1 MKPLAAYLVETLAC
15 SGVLTLLYHLLLDRR
30 VGFRWCRAYLLLAA
44 PAAALIPA
52 LHIPVWPGKVV
63 MLRLEEGL
71 PTWETPAALTTDAP
85 AAAPFPLSEL
95 LCTLLYAAGVAV
107 LAAVIVRQI
116 VEVRRLRR
124 GATVDK
130 RAHYTLVRTPRRIA
144 SFSLFGSIYVW
155 QQTPEH
161 DLGVILAHEASHI
174 AHRHS
179 VERLA
184 MESIKALLW
193 WNPFVW
199 VMARRLAEVE
209 EYEAD
214 SDVLGAGHDR
224 AGYMNAIFRQL
235 YGYSPDIATGLGD
248 SLIKKRLL
256 MMTRKTSGRHTL
268 LRLAAT
274 VPVLMGLLCAFSFSA
289 RATRYI
295 TPDTAALPDDRF
307 AATTATAD
315 SVATRAGDQPYLTAE
330 VMPLF
335 EGRSLNHFRLWIMDN
350 LDYPRTALDEG
361 VEGRVVVSF
370 VIERDGSVTGIEGL
384 QSPDKRLTDAAVGAI
399 ARSPRWTPGRQ
410 HGEPVRVKY
419 TLPVDFKRTAPE
431 ADKAATEVSTEVV
444 TLSGNGTRPKAD
456 KTAMEVSTE
465 VATLSGYGT
474 RPKEES
480 RAAARQEEE
489 MPFLTAETMPLFEG
503 HDLNHFRLWVMNRID
518 YPRTAL
524 DAGIEG
530 RVTVTFIIEHDGSVS
545 SINVLQSPDASL
557 TDEAV
562 RIISQSPKW
571 SPGMQKGK
579 PVRIRYTMPVDFRIE
594 AAATAEEPAAGRA
607 Q

>member
-52 LHIPVWPGKVV
+52 LRIPVWPGEVV

-71 PTWETPAALTTDAP
+71 PTWDTLTALTTEAP
-85 AAAPFPLSEL
+85 AAAAPFPLSEL

-224 AGYMNAIFRQL
+224 AGYMTAIFRQL

-256 MMTRKTSGRHTL
+256 MMTRNTSGRHTL

-274 VPVLMGLLCAFSFSA
+274 APVLMGLLCAFSFSA

-295 TPDTAALPDDRF
+295 TPDTVALSDDRF
-307 AATTATAD
+307 VAATAPAD
-315 SVATRAGDQPYLTAE
+315 SVATRTGDQPYLTAE
-330 VMPLF
+330 VMPHF

-370 VIERDGSVTGIEGL
+370 IIERDGSVNGIEVL
-384 QSPDKRLTDAAVGAI
+384 QSPDKRLADAAVGAI
-399 ARSPRWTPGRQ
+399 ARSPKWTPGRQ

-419 TLPVDFKRTAPE
+419 TLPVDFKSTAPE
-431 ADKAATEVSTEVV
+431 ADKTATEVVTLTGNGTRPKENKTTTEVSTEVV
-444 TLSGNGTRPKAD
+444 SLT
-456 KTAMEVSTE
+456 
-465 VATLSGYGT
+465 GYGT

-480 RAAARQEEE
+480 PAAARQEEE
-489 MPFLTAETMPLFEG
+489 LPFLTAETMPLFEG
-503 HDLNHFRLWVMNRID
+503 RDLNHFRMWVMNRID

-524 DAGIEG
+524 DEGIEG
-530 RVTVTFIIEHDGSVS
+530 RVTVTFIIERDGSVGE
-545 SINVLQSPDASL
+545 INILQSPDARL

-579 PVRIRYTMPVDFRIE
+579 HVRIRYTMPVDFRIE
-594 AAATAEEPAAGRA
+594 ATAAAEEPAAGQA